1 MKLGIIFACDE
12 QGGIG
17 KDGKMPWHLPGD
29 LQQFKDATMGCP
41 IIMGRKTWESFG
53 GRMLPGRPHIVIT
66 STVRKGATKM
76 LTDEDQDV
84 WFVGDFESA
93 QYLAER
99 LIESRQLGE
108 WAWVIGGAKLILE
121 AQLAASKIRVT
132 HIRGVYECDVK
143 VHPNFFMHM
152 MVNRLEFKEV
162 MDTEEFRVT
171 EYLM

>member
-12 QGGIG
+12 EGGIG
-17 KDGKMPWHLPGD
+17 KDGKMPWHFPGD
-29 LQQFKDATMGCP
+29 LKQFKDATMGCP

-53 GRMLPGRPHIVIT
+53 GRMLPGRPHIVI
-66 STVRKGATKM
+66 SSQPGESFAVSFNA
-76 LTDEDQDV
+76 
-84 WFVGDFESA
+84 DFYVAKSLEEA
-93 QYLAER
+93 KAAAEAIIFER
-99 LIESRQLGE
+99 DLNG

-132 HIRGVYECDVK
+132 HLRGTYDCDVK

>member
-12 QGGIG
+12 DGGIG

-53 GRMLPGRPHIVIT
+53 GRMLPGRPHIVVSSRPGESFVVPT
-66 STVRKGATKM
+66 SDADFYVAETFEEAKAT
-76 LTDEDQDV
+76 
-84 WFVGDFESA
+84 
-93 QYLAER
+93 AEAI
-99 LIESRQLGE
+99 IEERSLDG
-108 WAWVIGGAKLILE
+108 WAWVIGGARLILD